1 MDCITG
7 GMSQQSRS
15 LRGTMEE
22 ASVRVLLIVAAVL
35 SFSTKQVLPA
45 ALTVS
50 PSRSQFFKGDS
61 VSLSCEENNS
71 SAGWTVWRNT
81 TRETRTQCGDGWG
94 KLAGSTCK
102 ITLYPLDSG
111 VYWCWSSR
119 EGAASSSIQLTVT
132 GGSVILQS
140 PVLPVMEGDDVTL
153 SCLTET
159 TPSNLPAAFY
169 KDGSFIGT
177 EPKGHM
183 TLHHVTSSDEGLYR
197 CNIRG
202 HGESPSSWISV
213 EVVAAVPSCSTK
225 QAALTVSPRRS
236 QFFEGDSVSL
246 SCEENSSSAGWTV
259 WRNTTRETRTQCG
272 DGWGKLAGSTC
283 KITLYP
289 ADSGVYWCSS
299 REGAASSSI
308 QLTVTGGS
316 VILRS
321 PVLPVMEGDDVTL
334 SCLTKTTPS
343 NLPAAFYKDG
353 SFIGTERRGH
363 MTLHH
368 VTSSDEGLYRC
379 NIRDHGESPSSWIS
393 VQGQQILSLL

>member
-1 MDCITG
+1 MVRITEKGQMKDRLDLRDVMLLTHSQGPVG
-7 GMSQQSRS
+7 GDTCLYIIGCFMFLQPLNHRGRGGFYSQPLNISIRA
-15 LRGTMEE
+15 LRDTMKET
-22 ASVRVLLIVAAVL
+22 SVRFLLILSSVL
-35 SFSTKQVLPA
+35 SCTTNQA

-50 PSRSQFFKGDS
+50 PSRSQFFPRDS

-81 TRETRTQCGDGWG
+81 TRGTRTQCGYGWG
-94 KLAGSTCK
+94 KPAGSTCN
-102 ITLYPLDSG
+102 ISWLFISDSG

-169 KDGSFIGT
+169 KDGSLIRT

-213 EVVAAVPSCSTK
+213 EARTTTPD
-225 QAALTVSPRRS
+225 PI
-236 QFFEGDSVSL
+236 
-246 SCEENSSSAGWTV
+246 NSSA
-259 WRNTTRETRTQCG
+259 
-272 DGWGKLAGSTC
+272 
-283 KITLYP
+283 
-289 ADSGVYWCSS
+289 
-299 REGAASSSI
+299 
-308 QLTVTGGS
+308 
-316 VILRS
+316 
-321 PVLPVMEGDDVTL
+321 
-334 SCLTKTTPS
+334 
-343 NLPAAFYKDG
+343 
-353 SFIGTERRGH
+353 
-363 MTLHH
+363 
-368 VTSSDEGLYRC
+368 TS
-379 NIRDHGESPSSWIS
+379 NIRIFVHLVVFCPYLISTLLMISLYQQKNTGEDVPI
-393 VQGQQILSLL
+393 